1 MDGQR
6 CLKNNIWHDWYRECH
21 VRSRCWEI
29 WGPCCGCQVLSSKEA
44 PNGEEADKTT
54 GGGLLGRVSKLT
66 FHDFMTPHC
75 WRCQI
80 HPNSIF
86 TTNFVYHLYN
96 RQMDPGATEALK
108 TRMGWAL
115 RQLRR
120 GYTWIHKVAEPEKGR
135 IYIDVFFLVP
145 QIFKKANTHL
155 TRNETSNCSIPLP
168 KAHWRIRQ

>member
-1 MDGQR
+1 MDRQR

-21 VRSRCWEI
+21 VRSQCWGI

-96 RQMDPGATEALK
+96 RWILEPPKHWKPEWVEHCDSWEEVTHE
-108 TRMGWAL
+108 
-115 RQLRR
+115 
-120 GYTWIHKVAEPEKGR
+120 YTGCRAWKGS
-135 IYIDVFFLVP
+135 
-145 QIFKKANTHL
+145 HL
-155 TRNETSNCSIPLP
+155 YRCLP
-168 KAHWRIRQ
+168 SCTADL